1 MPRIVKPTMH
11 RRDGGWGWD
20 RDRHDWGWDRRDWH
34 RRSWEH
40 KDRCWDWCK

>member
-1 MPRIVKPTMH
+1 MPRIIKPTMGH
-11 RRDGGWGWD
+11 RDWGWD
-20 RDRHDWGWDRRDWH
+20 RDRHDWGWDRRSWH